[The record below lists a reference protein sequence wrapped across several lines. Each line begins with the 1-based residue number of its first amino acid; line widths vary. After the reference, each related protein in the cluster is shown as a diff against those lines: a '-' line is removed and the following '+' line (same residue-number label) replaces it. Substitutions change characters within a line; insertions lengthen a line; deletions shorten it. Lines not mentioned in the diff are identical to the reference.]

1 MTEHHPLGIGII
13 GTGFAAKRR
22 AEAIHADDRARLI
35 AVSGRTPERTAAFCE
50 THHTQPQEDWQALV
64 SDRDIDIIMVCTIN
78 SIRAEPI
85 RAALNAG
92 KHVVTE
98 YPLCLDPQEA
108 ADLIEL
114 ARSRNLLLHVEHIE
128 LLGGLHQAL
137 LSHLPHIGTVNYA
150 RYITLSA
157 QRPVSERWSYHL
169 DDFGFPLIAAL
180 SRIHRFTNAFGNVDT
195 VYCQARFWET
205 QSRYYSACLCNAQ
218 LGFASGAIADIIY
231 GKGDRFWQS
240 ERTLEVHGDQG
251 TLIFSTQDGQL
262 IRGEDITP
270 ITFPRR
276 RGLFTQDTQAILDY
290 LLDGQ
295 PLYITPEAS
304 LYSLQVADAARQ
316 SAQSQ
321 QMIRLSSSL

>member
-1 MTEHHPLGIGII
+1 MADNYPLGIGII

-22 AEAIHADDRARLI
+22 AEAINQDDRARLV
-35 AVSGRTPERTAAFCE
+35 AVSGRIPEHTAAFCE
-50 THHTQPQEDWQALV
+50 THQAQPQDHWQALID
-64 SDRDIDIIMVCTIN
+64 DRDIDLIMVCTIN
-78 SIRAEPI
+78 SIRSAPI

-98 YPLCLDPQEA
+98 YPLCLDPDEA

-137 LSHLPHIGTVNYA
+137 LAHLPHIGTVNYA
-150 RYITLSA
+150 RYITLAA
-157 QRPVSERWSYHL
+157 QRPVSPRWSYHL

-180 SRIHRFTNAFGNVDT
+180 SRIHRFTDAFGNVDT
-195 VYCQARFWET
+195 LYCQARFWET

-251 TLIFSTQDGQL
+251 TLIFSTQDGKL

-276 RGLFTQDTQAILDY
+276 RGLFAKDTEAILDY
-290 LLDGQ
+290 LLDAQ
-295 PLYITPEAS
+295 PLYVTPEAS
-304 LYSLQVADAARQ
+304 LYSLRVADAARQ

-321 QMIRLSSSL
+321 QMIRLS